1 MIPAARRAQL
11 LVAALALALC
21 TASPA
26 GAAEPRVV
34 SLPWPPPVL
43 PKTPPLAPPT
53 EGASTIS
60 PHFVRKVD
68 NRERVVVGLDAEG
81 RPQSI
86 RALQTIVLERLGDY
100 TFSVAAPVQSVL
112 PGPGTGA
119 PPGQR
124 RNQILWQGFS
134 PGRRTLAAW
143 ADLRVPD
150 SVGALPLQARV
161 ETEVDGRPLE
171 AGEKR
176 SGDLKVT
183 LTLTNTTPV
192 TARSY
197 TTDPDPVS
205 LRLVLARIR
214 AAIDANLSAEGLNIG
229 IRSTR
234 SRVDE
239 RVAAPL
245 ELAGTLR
252 FAPGTAELDGAPTGV
267 VPVSAELDGHE
278 RSELRLV
285 FQGRA
290 TNATTPKLRL
300 RVRTGEIAEPP
311 APAAPR
317 DLLAHTIKLE
327 LAYARKRQYDQFLA
341 SPDPGGPSSTTY
353 VYRTALAP
361 PALEATGGDGSGG
374 VGRTVGLVVLGLCL
388 VAAVPA
394 AAVVWAH
401 S

>member
-1 MIPAARRAQL
+1 MIPAARRAPL
-11 LVAALALALC
+11 LAAIALALC
-21 TASPA
+21 AAAPA
-26 GAAEPRVV
+26 GAAEPKVV
-34 SLPWPPPVL
+34 SLPWPPTIL

-60 PHFVRKVD
+60 PLFVRKVG
-68 NRERVVVGLDAEG
+68 NRERVVVGVDAAG
-81 RPQSI
+81 KTQSV
-86 RALQTIVLERLGDY
+86 RVLQTITLKQLGDY

-143 ADLRVPD
+143 ADLRLPD
-150 SVGALPLQARV
+150 SVSVLPLQVRV
-161 ETEVDGRPLE
+161 ETEVDGRPLA
-171 AGEKR
+171 AGETR
-176 SGDLKVT
+176 SGDLTVT
-183 LTLTNTTPV
+183 LKLTNATPV

-205 LRLVLARIR
+205 LRQVLERIR
-214 AAIDANLSAEGLNIG
+214 VAIGTGLSAEGLNIG
-229 IRSTR
+229 IRSRR

-245 ELAGTLR
+245 EVAGTLR
-252 FAPGTAELDGAPTGV
+252 FAPGTAELEGAPNGI
-267 VPVSAELDGHE
+267 VPVSGVLDGHE
-278 RSELRLV
+278 RTELRLV
-285 FQGRA
+285 LHGRA

-300 RVRTGEIAEPP
+300 RVRMGDIVEQP
-311 APAAPR
+311 APTAPR

-327 LAYARKRQYDQFLA
+327 LAYARKRQFDQFLA

-353 VYRTALAP
+353 VYRTASAP
-361 PALEATGGDGSGG
+361 QAPEVTAGDGSSGI
-374 VGRTVGLVVLGLCL
+374 GRTVGLVVLGLCL
-388 VAAVPA
+388 VAAVPT
-394 AAVVWAH
+394 AAVIWAH